1 MKYEL
6 TPEKYRGENIRYV
19 QNIIGGKKVV
29 TASWASKIVGKVI
42 GVQDESKETASMKIK
57 QIIREY
63 NGG

>member
-6 TPEKYRGENIRYV
+6 APEKYRGENIRYI

-29 TASWASKIVGKVI
+29 TASWASGIVGKVI
-42 GVQDESKETASMKIK
+42 GVHGDSKETASKKIR